1 MIPKKRQEVILEML
15 KQQKTVS
22 VSEIVQ
28 HLRISEMT
36 ARRDLEYLESHVH
49 SVVRIRGGAQWM
61 GDSLEVSNTYLN
73 DRFHKQHSRNTEQK
87 TAIGQ
92 LAASLVEDD
101 ETIIIDA
108 GSTAIQL
115 AKHLDGKRR
124 LTAFVTAVNIA
135 EELEDKEGIMK
146 FLVGG
151 VFRSKTTTL
160 VSPFIEQTLTNIYA
174 DKVFIGV
181 TGVSLSHGFTCND
194 FLEADVK
201 RHLTRSGKEIYW
213 LVDSSKLNAIASFQI
228 AGIEGPHTI
237 ITDSGIDPDMK
248 REIGRRCGV
257 LVAERG

>member
-1 MIPKKRQEVILEML
+1 MIPRKRHEAIIEML

-22 VSEIVQ
+22 VSEIVEQ
-28 HLRISEMT
+28 FRISEIT
-36 ARRDLEYLESHVH
+36 ARRDLEFLEKNSD
-49 SVVRIRGGAQWM
+49 SIVRIRGGAQWREEP
-61 GDSLEVSNTYLN
+61 LEASSTYLN
-73 DRFHKQHSRNTEQK
+73 DRFQQQYLKNTREK
-87 TAIGQ
+87 IAIGR
-92 LAASLVEDD
+92 LAASLVEDN

-135 EELEDKEGIMK
+135 EELETKEEIMK
-146 FLVGG
+146 VLIGG

-160 VSPFIEQTLTNIYA
+160 VSPFIEQTLTNLYA

-201 RHLTRSGKEIYW
+201 KHLTKSGKEIYW
-213 LVDSSKLNAIASFQI
+213 LADSSKLNYIASFQI
-228 AGIEGPHTI
+228 SGIDCSHTI
-237 ITDSGIDPDMK
+237 ITDSGIDPGMR
-248 REIGRRCGV
+248 REWEQQCRI
-257 LVAERG
+257 LVAGP